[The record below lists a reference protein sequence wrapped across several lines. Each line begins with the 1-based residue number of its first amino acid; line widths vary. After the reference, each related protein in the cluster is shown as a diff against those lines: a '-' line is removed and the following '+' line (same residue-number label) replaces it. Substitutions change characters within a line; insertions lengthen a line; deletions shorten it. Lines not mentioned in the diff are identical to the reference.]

1 MESKSMNYE
10 SEVFVTQFPVVKR
23 FMYHLVYSRTFRHS
37 YVAHGLQCEFWTH
50 TIDAHLLQAAI
61 CWSMVFGADGV
72 NATHWTKLSKSE
84 AEGLERSFQGGL
96 ESALKTPWRDWKKY
110 RKQVTEFRN
119 KFAAHRDL
127 EYDNPVPRFDLA
139 LQTAF
144 YYDEWIRQ
152 VIAPDTFEEPPLRKS
167 AEQLQNGATVLAE
180 VLIQSTLKTEAN
192 ELGATLDAL
201 RVPVS

>member
-1 MESKSMNYE
+1 MELKSMDYE
-10 SEVFVTQFPVVKR
+10 PDVFVTQFPVVKR
-23 FMYHLVYSRTFRHS
+23 FVYHLVYSRVFREA
-37 YVAHGLQCEFWTH
+37 YVKHGVQCEFWTH

-84 AEGLERSFQGGL
+84 AEDLEKSFQGSL
-96 ESALKTPWRDWKKY
+96 ERALEVRWRDWKRY
-110 RKQVTEFRN
+110 RKKVTEFRN

-127 EYDNPVPRFDLA
+127 DFANPVPQFDLA

-152 VIAPDTFEEPPLRKS
+152 IISPDRFEEPPLKES
-167 AEQLQNGATVLAE
+167 AALLQERAAALAE
-180 VLIQSTLKTEAN
+180 VLIKITPKNGTDEQRDAGSTL
-192 ELGATLDAL
+192 D
-201 RVPVS
+201 S